1 MKIKITDQDPGRH
14 NHIQYPMEIGGQK
27 FELVPV
33 EKEKDQ
39 MINIARLS
47 AQQEY
52 DRIME
57 VVSVLQKQAEAIK
70 RRLDITDMIYD
81 AKYSFKVIPGNA
93 YYLIFDKKKSTTILS
108 PMGPKDWSISPP
120 IYYEY
125 KARVICM
132 GDYSWTED
140 TSPL

>member
-1 MKIKITDQDPGRH
+1 MDITKEDMTKRYALA
-14 NHIQYPMEIGGQK
+14 YPMEVGAPK
-27 FELVPV
+27 FDLVPV

-57 VVSVLQKQAEAIK
+57 VVTVLQKQAEGIK
-70 RRLDITDMIYD
+70 RRLDITDMVYN
-81 AKYSFKVIPGNA
+81 ASYNFKVIPGKA
-93 YYLIFDKKKSTTILS
+93 YYLILDTRKSIIILS
-108 PMGPKDWSISPP
+108 PTGPNDWFTGKPLN
-120 IYYEY
+120 YEY

-132 GDYSWTED
+132 GDYSWMED
-140 TSPL
+140 TTPL

>member
-1 MKIKITDQDPGRH
+1 MDITKDDMMKRH
-14 NHIQYPMEIGGQK
+14 AIAYPMEVGAPK
-27 FELVPV
+27 FDLVPV

-57 VVSVLQKQAEAIK
+57 IVTVLQRQAEAIK
-70 RRLDITDMIYD
+70 KRLDVTDMVYK
-81 AKYSFKVIPGNA
+81 AKYNFKVIPGKK
-93 YYLIFDKKKSTTILS
+93 YYLILDKRKSIIILS
-108 PMGPKDWSISPP
+108 PMGPNDWSSGPP
-120 IYYEY
+120 VDYEY

-132 GDYSWTED
+132 GDYSWMED
-140 TSPL
+140 TTPL